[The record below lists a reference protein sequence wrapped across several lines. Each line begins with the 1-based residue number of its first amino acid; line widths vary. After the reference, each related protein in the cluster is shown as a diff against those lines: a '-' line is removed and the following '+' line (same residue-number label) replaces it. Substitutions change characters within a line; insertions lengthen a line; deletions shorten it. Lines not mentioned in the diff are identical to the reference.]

1 MTTKINA
8 TTTSGVQI
16 APDNSGSLELQ
27 TNNGT
32 TAVTIDTSQNVGI
45 GTTSPTDKITVNGGG
60 ARFYGAY
67 TETTT
72 NVGVH
77 AGYLN
82 STPRI
87 GFFNGTAS
95 QNWQIDNEAGSFRW
109 YVPGSVRMLID
120 TSGNVG
126 IGTTSPAVKLDVVAS
141 SNQFRVSTGVANSY
155 YGFDAAAG
163 SCTWKDFTDASEA
176 ITLSNTSN
184 YINFTTN
191 SAERMRIDSSGNVG
205 IGSTSP
211 GTYGKLTVD
220 GAIAQVAAAGS
231 YTIDITANS
240 ASVANGGTVS
250 FPNMSGMI
258 IVNSAT
264 SASVAIWLVSGGVT
278 SAVSNANGVTGTMTY
293 VSGIAGYRWTNNT
306 GSAHTVA
313 FFCVRTRGTA

>member
-8 TTTSGVQI
+8 TTTAGVKIQ
-16 APDNSGSLELQ
+16 PDNSGALELQ

-77 AGYLN
+77 AGYFN

-87 GFFNGTAS
+87 GFFNGTES
-95 QNWQIDNEAGSFRW
+95 QNWQIDNNAGSFRW
-109 YVPGSVRMLID
+109 YVPGNERMRID

-126 IGTTSPAVKLDVVAS
+126 IGTTSPS
-141 SNQFRVSTGVANSY
+141 
-155 YGFDAAAG
+155 
-163 SCTWKDFTDASEA
+163 
-176 ITLSNTSN
+176 
-184 YINFTTN
+184 
-191 SAERMRIDSSGNVG
+191 
-205 IGSTSP
+205 
-211 GTYGKLTVD
+211 TYGKLVVD
-220 GAIAQVAAAGS
+220 GAIAQIAAAGS

-240 ASVANGGTVS
+240 SAVANGGTVS

-264 SASVAIWLVSGGVT
+264 SASIAIWLVSGGST
-278 SAVSNANGVTGTMTY
+278 SAVSNVNGATGTMTY

-306 GSAHTVA
+306 GSANTVA